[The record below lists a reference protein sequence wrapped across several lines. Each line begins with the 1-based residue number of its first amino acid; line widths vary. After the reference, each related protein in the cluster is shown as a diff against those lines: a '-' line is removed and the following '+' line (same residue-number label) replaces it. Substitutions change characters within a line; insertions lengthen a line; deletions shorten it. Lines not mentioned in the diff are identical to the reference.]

1 MLKRILTKIA
11 VENDVSAIAYIIACG
26 SVCAAVNQAR
36 KIVKMTQ
43 DIFAQLSS
51 YEKNLVLA
59 GPDKVV
65 AQTRHQYRH
74 EVKDLVFPQ
83 GTRMSE
89 IHKEF
94 PTKTPGQIKKLQ
106 GVRDSLMFETQ
117 VEKAVFIKWL
127 ASVYMMPQD
136 FLYYNEVRSLIASA
150 PIPEYARARIRKELQ
165 QRQQFG
171 YETTFMLR
179 TPSVIAD
186 IIKQEVEKCG
196 AEIAIEADMSA

>member
-1 MLKRILTKIA
+1 MLKRILTKLLID
-11 VENDVSAIAYIIACG
+11 NDVSAIAYIVVCG
-26 SVCAAVNQAR
+26 SLCAIASQTR

-65 AQTRHQYRH
+65 AQKRHQHRLDI
-74 EVKDLVFPQ
+74 KDLVFPH

-89 IHKEF
+89 IHSDF
-94 PTKTPGQIKKLQ
+94 PAKTPGQVKKLQ
-106 GVRDSLMFETQ
+106 AVRDSLMFETQ

-127 ASVYMMPQD
+127 AAVYMMQQD
-136 FLYYNEVRSLIASA
+136 FLYYNEVRNLIASA
-150 PIPEYARARIRKELQ
+150 PIPEYARVRIRKELQ
-165 QRQQFG
+165 NRQQFG
-171 YETTFMLR
+171 YETTFTVR

-196 AEIAIEADMSA
+196 AEIAIEADMAA